1 MGEGVSED
9 LLCKDWVEGGVS
21 GNWSRQRKSK
31 CKGPQAGCEEQQGVR
46 VSRDPGSTPT

>member
-9 LLCKDWVEGGVS
+9 LLCKDLAEGSVS

-31 CKGPQAGCEEQQGVR
+31 CRGPQAGREEQEGVR
-46 VSRDPGSTPT
+46 VSGDSGSTLT